1 MASSRLA
8 RRYAK
13 ALIEMAVQH
22 DTVERITA
30 DVREL
35 LANIA
40 ASRELSLLFQSPVIK
55 PELKKKVIG
64 EIYSGKL
71 NDLTLMFM
79 EVVID
84 KRREQWIADM
94 LNAYVVQYNELKGI
108 VPVNVITATEMN
120 EELEAEFKA
129 MMQKEFGI
137 NKMEMSKEVNREI
150 IGGFILQFEDKRYD
164 ASVQNMLDQI
174 RKDLHNQV
182 NVKMS

>member
-1 MASSRLA
+1 
-8 RRYAK
+8 
-13 ALIEMAVQH
+13 MAVQH

-64 EIYSGKL
+64 EIYRGKL

-94 LNAYVVQYNELKGI
+94 MNAYVVLYNELKGI

-120 EELEAEFKA
+120 EELEAEFKT

-137 NKMEMSKEVNREI
+137 DKMEMSKEVNREI

>member
-64 EIYSGKL
+64 EIYRGKL

-94 LNAYVVQYNELKGI
+94 MNAYVVLYNELKGI

-137 NKMEMSKEVNREI
+137 DKMEMSKEVNREI

>member
-13 ALIEMAVQH
+13 ALIEMAVQQ
-22 DTVERITA
+22 DTVESITA

-64 EIYSGKL
+64 EIYRSKL

-94 LNAYVVQYNELKGI
+94 LNAYVVLYNELKGI

-137 NKMEMSKEVNREI
+137 NKMEMSREVNREI